1 MKNKYIVGGFII
13 IVFLGLMGYLFTK
26 TNISYENNFAKVMSS
41 HKTTKATGSWDKAKS
56 YKIDKQRNL
65 FIFFLKD
72 NDGREMKIV
81 YKGTMPNNFES
92 ATSVVVTGKY
102 KNGYFHATD
111 ILTKC
116 PSKYEQEYKQKPS
129 NSSSNS

>member
-1 MKNKYIVGGFII
+1 MKNKHIIGGFII
-13 IVFLGLMGYLFTK
+13 IVFLGLMGYLFTQ
-26 TNISYENNFAKVMSS
+26 TNISYQSNFAKIMSS
-41 HKTTKATGSWDKAKS
+41 HKTTKATGSWDRAKS
-56 YKIDKQRNL
+56 YKIDEQRNL

-81 YKGTMPNNFES
+81 YKGSMPNNFES
-92 ATSVVVTGKY
+92 ATGVVVTGKY

-116 PSKYEQEYKQKPS
+116 PSKYEQEYKQEPS
-129 NSSSNS
+129 KSSSNS